1 VREPGRSVAADQCG
15 AEQAQI
21 APGDRGCQKSRR
33 TERSG
38 RVQRARPRIGVGA
51 QVAQPEGVVHRRG
64 LPRAGA
70 EPPALMRDRFFVEG
84 VHAAGEHVALAPD
97 DARKVATVLRKRT
110 GDRVQVVDS
119 GGVAFAATLEVDG
132 RSVRATLDALLD
144 RDAVET
150 TIEVTIAQAVPKGQK
165 MDLVVEK
172 ATELGAYAIV
182 PVRSARVIG
191 YDTSPAK
198 VERWRRIAKS
208 AAQQS
213 GRTRVPPVADVV
225 DWDALLATFAG
236 YDRVYVPWELADPAP
251 LRAVFER
258 EVPAACSVLV
268 VIGPEGGFAA
278 DEVARARA
286 AGGAPISL
294 GRRILRTETAAL
306 VVLAAILYARDE
318 L

>member
-1 VREPGRSVAADQCG
+1 
-15 AEQAQI
+15 
-21 APGDRGCQKSRR
+21 
-33 TERSG
+33 
-38 RVQRARPRIGVGA
+38 
-51 QVAQPEGVVHRRG
+51 
-64 LPRAGA
+64 
-70 EPPALMRDRFFVEG
+70 MRDRFFVEG

-119 GGVAFAATLEVDG
+119 GGAAFAATLEVDG

-172 ATELGAYAIV
+172 ATELGACAIV

-213 GRTRVPPVADVV
+213 GRTRVPQVGDVV

-258 EVPAACSVLV
+258 DLPGAHSVLV
-268 VIGPEGGFAA
+268 VIGPEGGLAA

-286 AGGAPISL
+286 AGGVPISL

-306 VVLAAILYARDE
+306 VVLAAVLYARDE